1 MSTIPRHLSLGS
13 GANLSKFSL
22 DHNELLVERVADK
35 KWPKVQ
41 VPLRNVLWAGLDGA
55 LFELSVLAKKKAKAP
70 LSLVHVTG
78 TVRDADKNAAA
89 AFADALMAAAYP
101 ALQRQR
107 RLKVFINPKSG
118 PGKAAALWRKKIEPI
133 FRAAKCDLDL
143 TFTSRRQE
151 AQDIA
156 AELPL
161 DRYDAV
167 VVMSGD
173 GLIHEVFNGYAAHAQ
188 PAKAFSIPV
197 APIPSGSGNALA
209 INLLGPDDAQDLAV
223 AALNVIKGRP
233 MSIDLFSFTQGGRR
247 HISFMSQSIGLI
259 ADVDL
264 GTDPLRFLGGQ
275 RFILGFIYEVIR
287 CKTHPLKVSIKVADS
302 DKRKMVRDMQ
312 AARAQAQAAHTA
324 LDAPDASPPA
334 EPPKAPPPQPE
345 QGGQA
350 SEATNGEQH
359 QPKPAGLPELK
370 YANADMDEDGW
381 VTFDRPLMY
390 LFAGKGP
397 FVGPDVVQFPVSLPT
412 DGLIDVTLQ
421 DRAGRLAM
429 LKAIDGAE
437 RGEHFWLE
445 SQHYYKAH
453 AYRVE
458 PYTTKG
464 WLSIDGEPYPLEP
477 FQVEV
482 HQRLGTLLSMYGCYQ
497 LEFDLPPEKR

>member
-1 MSTIPRHLSLGS
+1 MSSITRQLSLGS
-13 GANLSKFSL
+13 GANLSNFSL
-22 DHNELLVERVADK
+22 GQNELTIERAADK

-55 LFELSVLAKKKAKAP
+55 LFELSVLAKKKEKAP
-70 LSLVHVTG
+70 LNLVHVTG
-78 TVRDADKNAAA
+78 TVSDADKDAAA

-101 ALQRQR
+101 GGLQRQR

-143 TFTSRRQE
+143 TFTSRRLE

-173 GLIHEVFNGYAAHAQ
+173 GLIHEVFNGFAAHAQ

-209 INLLGPDDAQDLAV
+209 INLLGTDDAQDLAV

-233 MSIDLFSFTQGGRR
+233 MSIDLFSFTQGGKR

-287 CKTHPLKVSIKVADS
+287 NKMHPLKVSIKVVDS

-312 AARAQAQAAHTA
+312 AARAQAQAAHAA
-324 LDAPDASPPA
+324 LDTPDDASPSTNPA
-334 EPPKAPPPQPE
+334 KT
-345 QGGQA
+345 QA
-350 SEATNGEQH
+350 QQQQQETGNGEQ
-359 QPKPAGLPELK
+359 PGTGTESTGLPELK
-370 YANADMDEDGW
+370 YADADVDEDGW

-437 RGEHFWLE
+437 RGEHFWLD

-458 PYTTKG
+458 PYSTKG
-464 WLSIDGEPYPLEP
+464 WLSIDGEPFPLEP

-482 HQRLGTLLSMYGCYQ
+482 HARLGTLLSMYGCYQ
-497 LEFDLPPEKR
+497 LEFDLPPEKP